1 MSPQVSTETEKEKK
15 YRIIIFILI
24 GIIASM
30 LVSIA
35 FFFFTNRNANFD
47 LANSKKKNE
56 TLTQK
61 ATKYEREAKAI
72 GKQLVA
78 FDIVAN
84 KTKKALNEALKH
96 ALFIS
101 DSSEL
106 NLEFEDLCKK
116 LKSDK
121 AEFEKTIG
129 KLDNI
134 SAKDFENQLGDYEEK
149 IINISKK
156 FDIFNKKIIVLFKEK
171 SEKDAKIKMDFI
183 YLNAAFEKL
192 QDENTKLKNDLSNA
206 LSSINKNKDKTDY
219 KDRYDEKVSEI
230 EKITKQHK
238 EKVDSFN
245 ELIAKIKN
253 SVIITI
259 FQPIKILSS
268 NKIESRSNPNSFKVA
283 IIFNRDLNHIEQ
295 QQAREMIKV
304 WRVRGRVRE
313 KLELISCYENRN
325 SDKILKTGVNTYEF
339 EKTLS
344 SPNVFYPSHNYDV
357 EIENLRLKI
366 SQVP

>member
-15 YRIIIFILI
+15 YRVVIFILI

-192 QDENTKLKNDLSNA
+192 QDENTKLKNDLANA
-206 LSSINKNKDKTDY
+206 LSSINENKDKTDW
-219 KDRYDEKVSEI
+219 
-230 EKITKQHK
+230 K
-238 EKVDSFN
+238 EKYLTMEKEYNENKEELKKLQTEYEELKNKKPPILDLRASHKWFRINYNKQLFN
-245 ELIAKIKN
+245 IEVILNRSLQSNEIASIYHRIKLEKDGKDVMLVADAKPDLMLIYRDDKIYRY
-253 SVIITI
+253 I
-259 FQPIKILSS
+259 FRKKSIGVNI
-268 NKIESRSNPNSFKVA
+268 RSNDYKVYIDGLPGA
-283 IIFNRDLNHIEQ
+283 DIP
-295 QQAREMIKV
+295 K
-304 WRVRGRVRE
+304 
-313 KLELISCYENRN
+313 SYEDIYKNIN
-325 SDKILKTGVNTYEF
+325 DVN
-339 EKTLS
+339 
-344 SPNVFYPSHNYDV
+344 
-357 EIENLRLKI
+357 
-366 SQVP
+366 